1 MTVLMPLQIE
11 TIASTD
17 NWVTFVIPSDLP
29 HGDEA
34 MAILHASPLVVDL
47 PWSAAATENFFSA
60 AREVLMNAIEH
71 GGRLDPNKRIRIDLM
86 RTARALHCFVKDPGA
101 GFHIQG
107 LPHVAVNN
115 PSDDA
120 VRHILVRE
128 KEGLRPGGYGIMLAR
143 NFVDEMIYNEH
154 GNEVMLV
161 KYF

>member
-1 MTVLMPLQIE
+1 MTVLTPPQIE

-17 NWVTFVIPSDLP
+17 NWVTLLLPSDFG

-34 MAILHASPLVVDL
+34 LALLHKSPPVAQL
-47 PWSAAATENFFSA
+47 PWPTPAVENYFSA

-86 RTARALHCFVKDPGA
+86 RTARALHCFVKDPGP

-143 NFVDEMIYNEH
+143 NFVDELIYNEH

>member
-1 MTVLMPLQIE
+1 MTVLTPPQIE
-11 TIASTD
+11 TIASTEQ
-17 NWVTFVIPSDLP
+17 WLTLVLPSDLA
-29 HGDEA
+29 HGDEV
-34 MAILHASPLVVDL
+34 MSRLQASPLLEKL
-47 PWSAAATENFFSA
+47 PWSATATENFFSA

-71 GGRLDPNKRIRIDLM
+71 GGRLDPTKRVRMDLM
-86 RTARALHCFVKDPGA
+86 RTSRALHFFVKDPGP

-107 LPHVAVNN
+107 LPHAAVNN

-120 VRHILVRE
+120 VHHILVRE

-143 NFVDEMIYNEH
+143 NFVDEMIYNEQ